1 MNRASAGG
9 REAPTPTGITVI
21 RCIINLL
28 SFFSQKSVKQGIRNC
43 PAINFCLFHYI
54 ETQEQLDPNLCGTNH
69 KMFSF
74 WGKYKKIRWQK
85 NEESAAAESAKGR
98 LSRFIL
104 SASAK
109 DLEIS
114 DHRKDK
120 KSKKREIG
128 TRNVSQIISSRET
141 VDGHPVKADHVNCI
155 ALWITRI
162 VWFSLESV
170 LELLK
175 ITLNG
180 LSRAPI
186 KPHAKLIWI

>member
-1 MNRASAGG
+1 MNWASAGG

-28 SFFSQKSVKQGIRNC
+28 SFSSQKSVKQGIRYC
-43 PAINFCLFHYI
+43 SAINFCLFHYI

-74 WGKYKKIRWQK
+74 RGKYKKIMWQK

-120 KSKKREIG
+120 KKSKKMG
-128 TRNVSQIISSRET
+128 NRNTECFTNHFKPWEYWSTSCK
-141 VDGHPVKADHVNCI
+141 GWPCKLYCFMDHTHSMIFFGVRP
-155 ALWITRI
+155 WIT
-162 VWFSLESV
+162 
-170 LELLK
+170 
-175 ITLNG
+175 
-180 LSRAPI
+180 
-186 KPHAKLIWI
+186 